1 MWAKISPETEMDPGF
16 QNGSWTGARNRTG
29 GARKRKEGLP
39 YTNECS
45 AVIRS
50 IDRPKLRSK
59 ETQIEQ
65 RSHETQLER
74 RSIETGSAD
83 DIGSRMQGIGCP
95 VCHPEDSAA
104 AEITTSSLGDAKL
117 RREVHRGST
126 WKRAR
131 SGRQSTFWTAEHI
144 LEAQGWA
151 REARKPIVKTRG
163 AGGCCSC

>member
-1 MWAKISPETEMDPGF
+1 MDPGF
-16 QNGSWTGARNRTG
+16 QNGSWTGAGNRTG

-39 YTNECS
+39 YTDECS

-59 ETQIEQ
+59 ETQIEQRSNETQIEQ